1 MKTLLITI
9 MLICIFY
16 TFLIDITQ
24 SVDEIYNMVL
34 RWFGMK
40 KHHDVPK
47 PLGCSLCM
55 SWWTALVFIIF
66 TNQFDIL
73 NITIAIVFASV
84 IPHVVIFLYDLLQ
97 LIINKLIGLL
107 R

>member
-9 MLICIFY
+9 TLICIFY

-24 SVDEIYNMVL
+24 SVDEIYNTVL
-34 RWFGMK
+34 KWFGLQ

-47 PLGCSLCM
+47 PFGCSLCM
-55 SWWTALVFIIF
+55 SWWTALAYIIF
-66 TNQFDIL
+66 TNQFNIL

-84 IPHVVIFLYDLLQ
+84 IPHIVIFLYDLLQ